1 MEVIMEVIIML
12 HLALFKVILSQATVL
27 HAREQDSKMATVVNH
42 ANSVSARNARA
53 QGGIKRKVS
62 HVRNQ
67 NSRRTSTSTMV
78 KENTT
83 LVVST

>member
-1 MEVIMEVIIML
+1 MEVIIML
-12 HLALFKVILSQATVL
+12 HLALFKVILSRATVA
-27 HAREQDSKMATVVNH
+27 HATGQDSKMVTVVNH
-42 ANSVSARNARA
+42 ANPVSVRNARA
-53 QGGIKRKVS
+53 QGGKKRKVS

-67 NSRRTSTSTMV
+67 NSRRTSTSTME